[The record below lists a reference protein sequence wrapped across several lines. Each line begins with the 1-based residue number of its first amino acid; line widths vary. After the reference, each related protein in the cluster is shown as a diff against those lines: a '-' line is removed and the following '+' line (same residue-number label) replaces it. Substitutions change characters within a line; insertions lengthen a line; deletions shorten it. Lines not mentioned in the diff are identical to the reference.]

1 MAAKKITIDLIVLCT
16 SKVAASYIDVH
27 KDLIALA
34 VEQANQSFANC
45 GLRNIKLRLVHDQ
58 SIDCDEP
65 DSEYFNHLYRMVD
78 GKGPF
83 AIVRALRDQS
93 ADTLLP

>member
-16 SKVAASYIDVH
+16 SKVAASYIEVH

-45 GLRNIKLRLVHDQ
+45 GLRNIKLRTSR
-58 SIDCDEP
+58 SIATNRTASTSITCIGWSTARARSRMCGLCAIKARIHCCP
-65 DSEYFNHLYRMVD
+65 DR
-78 GKGPF
+78 
-83 AIVRALRDQS
+83 
-93 ADTLLP
+93 